1 MCISI
6 VYSEEK
12 IAWKSFVNP
21 QSWTLPFQRNLFYLL
36 QWKPFKNDE
45 KCSWSHRKN
54 SLRFKSFKSFSWI
67 FRHVARKNGLIRK
80 LRLISKLMTT
90 QHRYQSVTI
99 QILPNISRSKGNET
113 MEFGQLIDY
122 DKRNIFF
129 RRSFK
134 NEARWLVPDLFLFF
148 KKAFYEV
155 KASVLQLSFNIFSPQ
170 LGIQ

>member
-1 MCISI
+1 MCIQRKRLH
-6 VYSEEK
+6 EK
-12 IAWKSFVNP
+12 VLWILKVGLS
-21 QSWTLPFQRNLFYLL
+21 
-36 QWKPFKNDE
+36 PFKETCFICFNE
-45 KCSWSHRKN
+45 SLLKMMKN
-54 SLRFKSFKSFSWI
+54 ALDLILKTLCVLKSFKSFSWI
-67 FRHVARKNGLIRK
+67 FRHAARKNGLIRK